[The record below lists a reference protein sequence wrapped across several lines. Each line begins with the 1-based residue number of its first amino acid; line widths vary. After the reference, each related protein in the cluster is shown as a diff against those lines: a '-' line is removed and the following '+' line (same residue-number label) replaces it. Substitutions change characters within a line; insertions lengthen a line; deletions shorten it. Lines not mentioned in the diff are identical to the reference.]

1 MTTMI
6 CKDIVHLLKPKSS
19 MLQFQDIKVGQ
30 EKEPYIRVN
39 TREFN
44 EVPSIRLFT
53 LYILDY

>member
-1 MTTMI
+1 MI

-19 MLQFQDIKVGQ
+19 MLQLKVDQ
-30 EKEPYIRVN
+30 EKEPYIKVN

-44 EVPSIRLFT
+44 EVPSIRLFI